1 MGNYLFERAGQDAP
15 AEEGGN
21 ALRADVES
29 ALRELDW
36 VEEVILAS
44 ADGDP
49 GVVVADVHFD
59 PDWPDTANPDVVAEV
74 LQRYGL
80 KIIDNAAPSVGK
92 VMAADPLR
100 ASDSVD
106 DGGIDLFVFDEE

>member
-1 MGNYLFERAGQDAP
+1 MGSYLFERAGQDAP

-36 VEEVILAS
+36 VEEVGLRN
-44 ADGDP
+44 ADGDS
-49 GVVVADVHFD
+49 GVVIADVHFD
-59 PDWPDTANPDVVAEV
+59 PDWPDTANPDLVAEV

-80 KIIDNAAPSVGK
+80 RIIEDPSLSAGK
-92 VMAADPLR
+92 VKAADPLR
-100 ASDSVD
+100 ASASIDE
-106 DGGIDLFVFDEE
+106 GGIDLFVFDED